1 MSIDTTTPTLLA
13 TLLQQEQDLQF
24 LTFDSTLALDLGLL
38 LIKNA
43 NIKTPLH
50 PVVIS
55 ITLNNQLLFH
65 YAMPGTAPI
74 DTEAVRR
81 KASIVERFCHSSYYV
96 GQLFKSQGNNG
107 ITTISNIA
115 SLSSTTTQIAA
126 ATSLSFDESG
136 LLKEYTGGA
145 FPLMVKGI
153 GVVGSIAASRLT
165 GNNEDH
171 ELVVSSLKEF
181 LGMEKEGKNKV
192 E

>member
-1 MSIDTTTPTLLA
+1 MSLDTTTPTLLA

-43 NIKTPLH
+43 IH

-74 DTEAVRR
+74 DAEAVRR
-81 KASIVERFCHSSYYV
+81 KADVVEKFWHSSYYV
-96 GQLFKSQGNNG
+96 GQLPTQAAP
-107 ITTISNIA
+107 IAIS
-115 SLSSTTTQIAA
+115 SLE
-126 ATSLSFDESG
+126 ESH
-136 LLKEYTGGA
+136 YTGGA
-145 FPLMVKGI
+145 FPLIVKGI
-153 GVVGSIAASRLT
+153 GVVGSIVASRLT
-165 GNNEDH
+165 GNSEDH